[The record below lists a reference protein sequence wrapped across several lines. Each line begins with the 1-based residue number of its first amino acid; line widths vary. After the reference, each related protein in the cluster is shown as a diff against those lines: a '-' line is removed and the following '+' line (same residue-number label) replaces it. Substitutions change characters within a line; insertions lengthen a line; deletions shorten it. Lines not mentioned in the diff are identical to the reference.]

1 MKTIITPRGSLF
13 SILRSRS
20 AFILIALALGTLAL
34 VQRAESVNPP
44 PDGGYAGGNTAE
56 GQGALLNLTSGTF
69 NTAVGFFSLR
79 ATPKAHSTQP
89 STLARFSPT
98 PQTTIQAL
106 ALERF

>member
-20 AFILIALALGTLAL
+20 ASILIALALGTLAL

-56 GQGALLNLTSGTF
+56 GQNALLSLTTGGF
-69 NTAVGFFSLR
+69 NTAVGFS
-79 ATPKAHSTQP
+79 H
-89 STLARFSPT
+89 
-98 PQTTIQAL
+98 
-106 ALERF
+106 